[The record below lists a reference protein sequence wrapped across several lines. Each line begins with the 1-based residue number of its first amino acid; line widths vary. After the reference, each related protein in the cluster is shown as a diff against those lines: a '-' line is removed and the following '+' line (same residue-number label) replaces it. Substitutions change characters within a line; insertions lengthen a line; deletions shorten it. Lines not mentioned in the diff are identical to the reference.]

1 MPRIRHIGGH
11 GSILTAKRKTI
22 TRPGVVA
29 FQPATLPIQF
39 DTVPSVGATVRG
51 LYVRPDGQRFYVL
64 TNADDKVQEFRM
76 STPWRIDTAVYV
88 GGVVLPSLGTGM
100 SLAFKPDGTSLYV
113 SDSAATA
120 YVRQYN
126 LSTPWDLS
134 TLSLVGSLNVTA
146 QDTAP
151 GGISIKPDGTKLIL
165 GTINSGGY
173 VNEYTL
179 STPWLISSAAF
190 VRRVGLSGVGYSAV
204 VPPAGDRLFFTTGSE
219 YSIRGHNLPTPWTLT
234 GSLTEVTARI
244 TVGAMLYLSY
254 RDDGKALY
262 GMNSAGVIIQV
273 GGE

>member
-11 GSILTAKRKTI
+11 GSILTAKRKII
-22 TRPGVVA
+22 TRPGIVA

-39 DTVPSVGATVRG
+39 DTVPSVGATIRG
-51 LYVRPDGQRFYVL
+51 LYIRPDGQRFYL
-64 TNADDKVQEFRM
+64 ITNSDDKVQEFRM
-76 STPWRIDTAVYV
+76 STPWRIDTASYV

-100 SLAFKPDGTSLYV
+100 NLAFKPDGTSLYV

-126 LSTPWDLS
+126 MSTPWDLS

-146 QDTAP
+146 QDTTP
-151 GGISIKPDGTKLIL
+151 GGISIKPDGTKLLL

-173 VNEYTL
+173 LNEYTL
-179 STPWLISSAAF
+179 STPWLISSGSY
-190 VRRVGLSGVGYSAV
+190 VRRVSMTGAGYGQAV
-204 VPPAGDRLFFTTGSE
+204 TPAGDRVFFATGSE
-219 YSIRGHNLPTPWTLT
+219 YSIRGHNLPTPWTLSGT
-234 GSLTEVTARI
+234 LSEVTTRI
-244 TVGAMLYLSY
+244 SLGSITYLSY

-262 GMNSAGVIIQV
+262 GMTSGGVILQF